1 MNSTI
6 LVITGDAVWTRR
18 AVHLAAAMARDA
30 VRDAARDVVRDAARD
45 AAGDLCIVH
54 LLPVTRLENLGA
66 NAREELLSYGQFEA
80 LAEWTATA
88 ESYGVAV
95 RMELFEYTDYSGALL
110 SAAEQIAPRA
120 IFAPPPGGRPA
131 LVARAREKLLRR
143 RLGRPWFTLGDGD
156 GPMAWSEAPDEAL
169 PARSAA
175 REARA

>member
-95 RMELFEYTDYSGALL
+95 RME
-110 SAAEQIAPRA
+110 